1 MLSINEIDNKFF
13 FNQSN
18 DGLDQVILVKSF
30 NNKVKERQ
38 KEVYSGQDENKTWV
52 LQSGKITL

>member
-1 MLSINEIDNKFF
+1 MNEIDNKNF

-52 LQSGKITL
+52 LQSCKITL